1 MAAQKKQRPAT
12 RSVKKGTARASAR
25 QKTTG
30 NPEQAGRKLSPKQE
44 RFVHEYLVD
53 LNALQAAIR
62 AGYSKDTA
70 GAIGHENLKKP
81 EIQAAIAK
89 ARQEQ
94 QERTQIT
101 ADSVV
106 KEVALIAF
114 ADARELVQHVVGSCR
129 HCHGEGFK
137 FQRTVSEMNHDREQW
152 INKGKELSEFD
163 EKGGIGFDPHK
174 APNPVCP
181 ECMGR
186 GWGRTFISDT
196 RNLSPAAAALY
207 AGVKETKDG
216 FEIKMHSKLDA
227 IEKLAKHLGIYEKD
241 NQQKA
246 DPLTAL
252 LTRIANGNSNGFL
265 PVHDDPEAQD
275 QDKPST
281 LMPRQEP
288 DDGDD

>member
-1 MAAQKKQRPAT
+1 M
-12 RSVKKGTARASAR
+12 
-25 QKTTG
+25 
-30 NPEQAGRKLSPKQE
+30 
-44 RFVHEYLVD
+44 D
-53 LNALQAAIR
+53 LNATQAAIR
-62 AGYSKDTA
+62 AGYSEKA
-70 GAIGHENLKKP
+70 ARQQAANMLSKVY
-81 EIQAAIAK
+81 IQAAISK

-94 QERTQIT
+94 QQRTQIT

-114 ADARELVQHVVGSCR
+114 ADPRDLVQHIVGCCR
-129 HCHGEGFK
+129 HCYGEGFK
-137 FQRTVSEMNHDREQW
+137 FQRTVAEMNHDREDW
-152 INKGKELSEFD
+152 ARKGKEQADFD
-163 EKGGIGFDPHK
+163 EQGGIGFNPHND
-174 APNPVCP
+174 PNPVCP
-181 ECMGR
+181 ECVGR
-186 GWGRTFISDT
+186 GQGRTFISDT
-196 RNLSPAAAALY
+196 RNLSPAAAALF
-207 AGVKETKDG
+207 AGVKETKYG
-216 FEIKMHSKLDA
+216 LEVQMHSKLDA

>member
-12 RSVKKGTARASAR
+12 RSVKKGTARASVRPAAAS
-25 QKTTG
+25 TTDQT
-30 NPEQAGRKLSPKQE
+30 ETKLTPKQE
-44 RFVHEYLVD
+44 RFVQEYMVD

-70 GAIGHENLKKP
+70 GVIGHENLKKP
-81 EIQAAIAK
+81 YIQAAIAQ

-94 QERTQIT
+94 QQRTQVT

-106 KEVALIAF
+106 KEAALIAF

-174 APNPVCP
+174 VPNPVCP

-186 GWGRTFISDT
+186 GLGRTFISDT

-265 PVHDDPEAQD
+265 PVHDDPEAQEP
-275 QDKPST
+275 DKPSA

-288 DDGDD
+288 DDDDD

>member
-12 RSVKKGTARASAR
+12 RSVKKGTARASVR
-25 QKTTG
+25 QKAAS
-30 NPEQAGRKLSPKQE
+30 NPEQAETKLTPKQE
-44 RFVHEYLVD
+44 RFVQEYMVD

-70 GAIGHENLKKP
+70 GVIGHENLKKP
-81 EIQAAIAK
+81 YIQAAIAR

-94 QERTQIT
+94 QQRTQVT

-106 KEVALIAF
+106 KEAALIAF

-174 APNPVCP
+174 VPNPVCP

-186 GWGRTFISDT
+186 GLGRTFISDT

>member
-1 MAAQKKQRPAT
+1 MAAQKKQRPST
-12 RSVKKGTARASAR
+12 RSVKKGTERASVRPAAAS
-25 QKTTG
+25 TTDQT
-30 NPEQAGRKLSPKQE
+30 ETKLTPKQE
-44 RFVHEYLVD
+44 RFVQEYMVD

-70 GAIGHENLKKP
+70 GVIGHENLKKP
-81 EIQAAIAK
+81 YIQAAIAR

-94 QERTQIT
+94 QQRTQIT

-106 KEVALIAF
+106 KELAQVAF
-114 ADARELVQHVVGSCR
+114 ADARDLVQHIVGSCR

-137 FQRTVSEMNHDREQW
+137 WQRTVSEMNHDREQW

-174 APNPVCP
+174 VPNPVCP

-186 GWGRTFISDT
+186 GLGRTFISDT

-241 NQQKA
+241 NQQKT

-265 PVHDDPEAQD
+265 PVHDDPEAQGP
-275 QDKPST
+275 DKPST

-288 DDGDD
+288 DDDGD

>member
-12 RSVKKGTARASAR
+12 RSVKKGTARASVRPAAASITEQTESTPSPR
-25 QKTTG
+25 Q
-30 NPEQAGRKLSPKQE
+30 EQ
-44 RFVHEYLVD
+44 FVAEYLVD
-53 LNALQAAIR
+53 LNATQAAIR
-62 AGYSKDTA
+62 AGYSEKTA
-70 GAIGHENLKKP
+70 RQQGARLLSNVY
-81 EIQAAIAK
+81 IQAAIAQ

-94 QERTQIT
+94 QQRTQIT

-106 KEVALIAF
+106 KEAALIAF
-114 ADARELVQHVVGSCR
+114 ADARELVQHVGGSCR

-174 APNPVCP
+174 VPNPVCP

-227 IEKLAKHLGIYEKD
+227 IEKLAKHLGVYEKD

-252 LTRIANGNSNGFL
+252 LTRIASGNNNWFV
-265 PVHDDPEAQD
+265 PVAIDPERQSAA
-275 QDKPST
+275 KPLSPIET
-281 LMPRQEP
+281 
-288 DDGDD
+288 DDED

>member
-1 MAAQKKQRPAT
+1 M
-12 RSVKKGTARASAR
+12 
-25 QKTTG
+25 
-30 NPEQAGRKLSPKQE
+30 
-44 RFVHEYLVD
+44 VD

-70 GAIGHENLKKP
+70 GVIGHENLKKP
-81 EIQAAIAK
+81 YIQAAIAR

-94 QERTQIT
+94 QQRTQIT

-106 KEVALIAF
+106 KELAQVAF
-114 ADARELVQHVVGSCR
+114 ADARDLVQHVVGSCR

-174 APNPVCP
+174 VPNPVCP

-241 NQQKA
+241 NQQKT

-265 PVHDDPEAQD
+265 PVHDDPEAQKP
-275 QDKPST
+275 DKPSA

>member
-12 RSVKKGTARASAR
+12 RSVKKGTARASVRPAAAS
-25 QKTTG
+25 TTDQT
-30 NPEQAGRKLSPKQE
+30 ETKLTPKQE
-44 RFVHEYLVD
+44 RFVQEYMVD

-70 GAIGHENLKKP
+70 GVIGHENLKKP
-81 EIQAAIAK
+81 YIQAAIAR

-94 QERTQIT
+94 QQRTQIT
-101 ADSVV
+101 VDSVV
-106 KEVALIAF
+106 KELAQVAF
-114 ADARELVQHVVGSCR
+114 ADARDLVQHIVGSCR
-129 HCHGEGFK
+129 HCYGEGFK
-137 FQRTVSEMNHDREQW
+137 WQRTVSEMIHDREHW

-174 APNPVCP
+174 VPNPVCP

-186 GWGRTFISDT
+186 GLGRTFISDT

-265 PVHDDPEAQD
+265 PVHDDPEAQAP
-275 QDKPST
+275 DKPST

>member
-1 MAAQKKQRPAT
+1 MTTIDRVEDP
-12 RSVKKGTARASAR
+12 GTLDEDDGVI
-25 QKTTG
+25 TV
-30 NPEQAGRKLSPKQE
+30 E
-44 RFVHEYLVD
+44 RD
-53 LNALQAAIR
+53 
-62 AGYSKDTA
+62 

-114 ADARELVQHVVGSCR
+114 ADPRDLVQHVVGSCR

-174 APNPVCP
+174 VPNPVCP

>member
-12 RSVKKGTARASAR
+12 RSVKKGTARASVRPAAAS
-25 QKTTG
+25 TTDQT
-30 NPEQAGRKLSPKQE
+30 ETKLTPKQE
-44 RFVHEYLVD
+44 RFVQEYMVD

-70 GAIGHENLKKP
+70 GVIGHENLKKP
-81 EIQAAIAK
+81 YIQAAIAR

-94 QERTQIT
+94 QQRTQIT

-106 KEVALIAF
+106 KELAQVAF
-114 ADARELVQHVVGSCR
+114 ADARDLVQHIVGSCR

-137 FQRTVSEMNHDREQW
+137 WQRTVSEMNHDREQW

-174 APNPVCP
+174 VPNPVCP

-265 PVHDDPEAQD
+265 PVHDDPEAQKP
-275 QDKPST
+275 DKPSA

>member
-25 QKTTG
+25 PAAASTT
-30 NPEQAGRKLSPKQE
+30 EQTETTPSPRQE
-44 RFVHEYLVD
+44 QFVAEYLVD
-53 LNALQAAIR
+53 LNATQAAIR
-62 AGYSKDTA
+62 AGYSEKTA
-70 GAIGHENLKKP
+70 RQQGARLLSNVY
-81 EIQAAIAK
+81 IQAAIAQ

-94 QERTQIT
+94 QQRTQVT

-106 KEVALIAF
+106 KEAALIAF

-174 APNPVCP
+174 VPNPVCP

-186 GWGRTFISDT
+186 GLGRTFISDT

-265 PVHDDPEAQD
+265 PVHND
-275 QDKPST
+275 QRRRTKTSPSH
-281 LMPRQEP
+281 
-288 DDGDD
+288 

>member
-1 MAAQKKQRPAT
+1 MA
-12 RSVKKGTARASAR
+12 
-25 QKTTG
+25 
-30 NPEQAGRKLSPKQE
+30 
-44 RFVHEYLVD
+44 
-53 LNALQAAIR
+53 I
-62 AGYSKDTA
+62 
-70 GAIGHENLKKP
+70 
-81 EIQAAIAK
+81 
-89 ARQEQ
+89 
-94 QERTQIT
+94 
-101 ADSVV
+101 SVV
-106 KEVALIAF
+106 KELAQVAF
-114 ADARELVQHVVGSCR
+114 ADARDLVQHVVGSCR

-174 APNPVCP
+174 VPNPVCP

-265 PVHDDPEAQD
+265 PVHDDPEAQGP
-275 QDKPST
+275 DKPST

>member
-25 QKTTG
+25 PAAASITEQTETT
-30 NPEQAGRKLSPKQE
+30 PSPRQEQ
-44 RFVHEYLVD
+44 FVAEYLVD
-53 LNALQAAIR
+53 LNATQAAIR
-62 AGYSKDTA
+62 AGYSEKTA
-70 GAIGHENLKKP
+70 RQQGARLLSNVY
-81 EIQAAIAK
+81 IQAAIAQ

-94 QERTQIT
+94 QQRTQVT

-106 KEVALIAF
+106 KEAALIAF

-137 FQRTVSEMNHDREQW
+137 WQRTVSEMNHDREQW

-174 APNPVCP
+174 VPNPVCP

-227 IEKLAKHLGIYEKD
+227 IEKLAKHLGVYEKD

-246 DPLTAL
+246 DPLAAL
-252 LTRIANGNSNGFL
+252 LARIASGNSNGFT
-265 PVHDDPEAQD
+265 PVQDDPEA
-275 QDKPST
+275 PAGSATNT
-281 LMPRQEP
+281 LTPRQ
-288 DDGDD
+288 DV

>member
-25 QKTTG
+25 PAAASITEQTETT
-30 NPEQAGRKLSPKQE
+30 PSPRQEQ
-44 RFVHEYLVD
+44 FVAEYLVD
-53 LNALQAAIR
+53 LNATQAAIR
-62 AGYSKDTA
+62 AGYSEKTA
-70 GAIGHENLKKP
+70 RQQGARLLSNVY
-81 EIQAAIAK
+81 IQAAIAQ

-94 QERTQIT
+94 QQRTQVT

-106 KEVALIAF
+106 KEAALIAF

-163 EKGGIGFDPHK
+163 EKGGIGFNPHRD
-174 APNPVCP
+174 PNPVCP
-181 ECMGR
+181 ECVGR
-186 GWGRTFISDT
+186 GQGRTFISDT
-196 RNLSPAAAALY
+196 RNLSPAAAALF
-207 AGVKETKDG
+207 AGVKETKYG
-216 FEIKMHSKLDA
+216 LEVQMHSKLDA

-241 NQQKA
+241 NQQKS

-265 PVHDDPEAQD
+265 PVQDDPEVQEPS
-275 QDKPST
+275 KPST

-288 DDGDD
+288 DDDDD

>member
-1 MAAQKKQRPAT
+1 M
-12 RSVKKGTARASAR
+12 
-25 QKTTG
+25 
-30 NPEQAGRKLSPKQE
+30 
-44 RFVHEYLVD
+44 D

-70 GAIGHENLKKP
+70 GVIGHENLKKP
-81 EIQAAIAK
+81 YIQAAIAR

-94 QERTQIT
+94 QQRTQIT

-106 KEVALIAF
+106 KELAQVAF
-114 ADARELVQHVVGSCR
+114 ADARDLVQHIVGSCR
-129 HCHGEGFK
+129 HCYGEGFK
-137 FQRTVSEMNHDREQW
+137 WQRTVSEMNHDREQW

-174 APNPVCP
+174 VPNPVCP

-186 GWGRTFISDT
+186 GLGRTFISDT

-281 LMPRQEP
+281 LMPRHEP

>member
-1 MAAQKKQRPAT
+1 MAAQKKPRPAT
-12 RSVKKGTARASAR
+12 RSVKKDAARASVRPAAAS
-25 QKTTG
+25 TTDQT
-30 NPEQAGRKLSPKQE
+30 ETKLTPKQE
-44 RFVHEYLVD
+44 RFVQEYLVD

-114 ADARELVQHVVGSCR
+114 ADPRDLVQHIVGSCR

-137 FQRTVSEMNHDREQW
+137 WQRTVSEMNHDREQW

-163 EKGGIGFDPHK
+163 EKGGIGFNPHMD
-174 APNPVCP
+174 PNPVCP
-181 ECMGR
+181 ECVGR
-186 GWGRTFISDT
+186 GQGRTFISDT
-196 RNLSPAAAALY
+196 RNLSPAAAALF
-207 AGVKETKDG
+207 AGVKETKYG
-216 FEIKMHSKLDA
+216 LEVQMHSKLDA

-265 PVHDDPEAQD
+265 PVHDDPEAQAP
-275 QDKPST
+275 DKPST

>member
-12 RSVKKGTARASAR
+12 RSVKKGTARASVR
-25 QKTTG
+25 QNTTG

-106 KEVALIAF
+106 KELAQVAF
-114 ADARELVQHVVGSCR
+114 ADARDLVQHIVGSCR
-129 HCHGEGFK
+129 HCYGEGFK
-137 FQRTVSEMNHDREQW
+137 WQRTVSEMIHDREHW

-174 APNPVCP
+174 VPNPVCP

-186 GWGRTFISDT
+186 GLGRTFISDT